1 MEIKITNMKLSD
13 FPKHDQNPFICKI
26 KFRKQEDNNN
36 TGKRINVD
44 FINLDGRT
52 KKIGSGS
59 FNLESPYLDKT
70 PFVRIYK
77 PAFIRLPRLSQSGIK
92 IFSILFD
99 ELIFNGSEIY
109 IFKDDILEKCGW
121 NTDKPYYQG
130 MASLVENEF
139 LACSHSPNIYFIN
152 PTMIFRGNRTTLL
165 KDD

>member
-1 MEIKITNMKLSD
+1 MILSE
-13 FPKHDQNPFICKI
+13 FPKYDQTPFTCKI
-26 KFRKQEDNNN
+26 KLRRQEDNN
-36 TGKRINVD
+36 TGKQINVD
-44 FINLDGRT
+44 FINPDGKT
-52 KKIGSGS
+52 KKIGSG
-59 FNLESPYLDKT
+59 FFKLESPYLDKT

-77 PAFIRLPRLSQSGIK
+77 PAFIRLPRLSHSGLK

-99 ELIFNGSEIY
+99 ELKFNRSEIY

-152 PTMIFRGNRTTLL
+152 PKMIFKGDRTTIF